1 MRYKTENTIA
11 RAPQFPNSMSIN
23 LNGSMVFHRLG
34 GIEESECPTNGLTF
48 THLEQLFDGVGP

>member
-23 LNGSMVFHRLG
+23 LNGSNVFQRLWE
-34 GIEESECPTNGLTF
+34 IEESEWPTNGLTF
-48 THLEQLFDGVGP
+48 KHADQLFDGVGP